1 MTDPKRRRALCILL
15 WSLTALWLA
24 CIWSMSAQTG
34 AESGGLSARLAAWLL
49 PWADGRTL
57 AAFELLL
64 RKLAHMTEYAVLACL
79 FSLALLSSRMP
90 HPVHFAFIF
99 SILAAIADECHQL
112 FVPGRA
118 GQAEFWLW
126 ILVMFIVSTVLGFV
140 PKIGSILSLIWTL
153 AMLLPSLGVTARR
166 LHDRNK
172 SGWTILITLIPFIG
186 ALILLIMCIPEG
198 DKDENKFGSAIN

>member
-1 MTDPKRRRALCILL
+1 MTDPKRRRARCILL

-24 CIWSMSAQTG
+24 VIWSMSAQTG
-34 AESGGLSARLAAWLL
+34 AESGGLSGRLAAWLL

-64 RKLAHMTEYAVLACL
+64 RKGAHMTEYAVLACL

-118 GQAEFWLW
+118 GQAADVA
-126 ILVMFIVSTVLGFV
+126 IDV
-140 PKIGSILSLIWTL
+140 
-153 AMLLPSLGVTARR
+153 
-166 LHDRNK
+166 
-172 SGWTILITLIPFIG
+172 IG
-186 ALILLIMCIPEG
+186 AAAGLFLFVLVRRIVRRRRAY
-198 DKDENKFGSAIN
+198 GSADPSGGEPCAR